1 MGKRMRWLMVLT
13 AMLLALCLAGCGAKA
28 EEVEESQEAASTP
41 VPTVEPTPVPT
52 PAPDPKIEENGF
64 TFTVMNRTMF
74 TTANLNV
81 RSLPQV
87 EGEKIG
93 MFHKGAE
100 VQVSG
105 RCEETGWYRV
115 QYGSEIGY
123 CSDEYLE

>member
-1 MGKRMRWLMVLT
+1 MVLT

-28 EEVEESQEAASTP
+28 EDNMESQEVTGTP
-41 VPTVEPTPVPT
+41 VPTAAPTPVPT
-52 PAPDPKIEENGF
+52 PTPEPKLEENGF
-64 TFTVMNRTMF
+64 TFTVMEKTMM

-81 RSLPQV
+81 RVLPQV